1 MKVKLI
7 IRIFC
12 IEDIWRLAMVVF
24 CGLALLMIKIITS
37 LNNYPVERITI
48 DPVITLKRIGV
59 YCACIDDLL
68 L

>member
-1 MKVKLI
+1 
-7 IRIFC
+7 
-12 IEDIWRLAMVVF
+12 MVVF
-24 CGLALLMIKIITS
+24 CGLALLMIKVITS